1 MEKYIKSMLIA
12 FTIPLLLAISCQKG
26 DEIRKNNTD
35 IIEFADAVMK
45 ELCVDAFDTNGDG
58 ELSYDE
64 AVAVT
69 DLNMLKLTKKNFKT
83 FDEFQ
88 YFTSVK
94 HIPNC
99 YFMEVG
105 IESIKL
111 PESIISIGGEAFHD
125 CSNLTNVTIPEGVT
139 SIGYCAFEDCY
150 SLTNVTIPESVT
162 SIGNKAFEGC
172 HSLESVT
179 IPEGVTSLASHIF
192 YSCTGLESV
201 TIHESVTSIGDGA
214 FRNCSRLTN
223 VTIPE
228 SVIIIGMSAFEGCK
242 SLVSVRLNHFVPPV
256 IHYST
261 FGSNGLNRTFYV
273 PAEAVETYRSANGW
287 SKYASSIVGY
297 YYIK

>member
-125 CSNLTNVTIPEGVT
+125 CSN
-139 SIGYCAFEDCY
+139 
-150 SLTNVTIPESVT
+150 LTNVTIPESVT